1 MTHSKNGSSQ
11 GSANA
16 FSELG
21 LIPELQKAVL
31 DKGYTTPTPVQ
42 AQAIPLIL
50 HGEDVLGGA
59 QTGTGKTAAF
69 VLPILQRLGKAG
81 GPKSKPRALIL
92 TPTRELAAQVHQSV
106 VDYGTNIKMFSTCIY
121 GGVGMTPQIRA
132 IRRGIDII
140 VATPG
145 RLLDHMGQGHI
156 DLSKVETF
164 VLDEADRMLDM
175 GFIHDIR
182 KVEAEL
188 PKDRQNLLFSA
199 TYSDDIRKLAQSI
212 LHNPVS
218 VEVTPRNTAAD
229 TITHKVHPVAKG
241 AKKDLLVKLIKEN
254 NWYRIL
260 VFTRTKHGA
269 DRLAKQLYKEGIVSA
284 AIHGNKS
291 QAARTKA
298 LKEFK
303 AGKVQTL
310 VATDI
315 AARGID
321 IDELPHVVNYELPN
335 IPEDYIHRI
344 GRTGR
349 AGADGLAS
357 SLVSADENSYL
368 RGIEKLLKK
377 GIEVERI
384 EGFEQEQDAGPPPH
398 VVAGRKRNALAEERR
413 RQFGPRKNNNR
424 DRFGDENRQDRGD
437 RNNRN
442 ERSGS
447 KGRRQD
453 GRKQDSLRQNT
464 RPERDNRNDRSPREN
479 REERGNRNN
488 NASKPAFNQDQSRNR
503 GNSNSGGRSG
513 RSRNND
519 KPDFSKA
526 RRLIDEIT
534 GKQTRN

>member
-21 LIPELQKAVL
+21 LIQELQKAVL
-31 DKGYTTPTPVQ
+31 DKGYTNPTPVQ

-81 GPKSKPRALIL
+81 GPRSKPRALIL

-132 IRRGIDII
+132 IKRGIDII

-145 RLLDHMGQGHI
+145 RLLDHVGQGNI

-188 PKDRQNLLFSA
+188 PKERQNLLFSA

-229 TITHKVHPVAKG
+229 TVTHKVHPVAKG

-377 GIEVERI
+377 GIQVEKI
-384 EGFEQEQDAGPPPH
+384 EGFEQELEAGPPPH
-398 VVAGRKRNALAEERR
+398 IVAGQKRNALAEERR
-413 RQFGPRKNNNR
+413 RKFGPRRNNSR
-424 DRFGDENRQDRGD
+424 DRVGDENRQDRNTKSGS
-437 RNNRN
+437 RGRKQNEPGRN
-442 ERSGS
+442 ERPD
-447 KGRRQD
+447 R
-453 GRKQDSLRQNT
+453 N
-464 RPERDNRNDRSPREN
+464 ERDRREN
-479 REERGNRNN
+479 REERSNNR
-488 NASKPAFNQDQSRNR
+488 SKSGQKTSFNQDKNKNR
-503 GNSNSGGRSG
+503 GNSTPGNRSG
-513 RSRNND
+513 RSRNSSIG
-519 KPDFSKA
+519 DFSKA